1 MHICSMRPS
10 YRSFAKRIQ
19 LMAGSD
25 VNSDALVGGFS
36 IYIDRYWRPV
46 WVRVKTFNVSTLD
59 VASDVCRADIACS
72 VSVPNRDLRSLC
84 CLRCRFFLWS
94 PAPLVPRPGPALD
107 GFPLS

>member
-1 MHICSMRPS
+1 MRPS
-10 YRSFAKRIQ
+10 NKSFAKRIQ

-36 IYIDRYWRPV
+36 ISVDRYWRPV
-46 WVRVKTFNVSTLD
+46 RVRVKTFNVSTLD
-59 VASDVCRADIACS
+59 VVSDICPADISCS
-72 VSVPNRDLRSLC
+72 VSVPDRDLRSLC
-84 CLRCRFFLWS
+84 CLRSRFFLWS